1 MNRRRILAAI
11 RFPVFM
17 LAWTA
22 GVVLMTAH
30 YLQPSDPMPLANAA
44 SSPLWERP
52 PGRELPTVADPAAW
66 SRAMAQLSRHS
77 EVMNGSWQ
85 PPARSLPRI
94 HPVATVAPA
103 DGPADAPAAPD
114 VAEAADIERSR
125 DVDPA
130 VSVEPAVAA
139 RASVDPPG
147 VGPSA
152 ADDRVV
158 KTPVARFAGFG
169 SDKSR
174 ARDALR
180 DGRFSEAYAL
190 LRPQVSEGRH
200 DSEYLGLLAL
210 AAMRLGGHGEAMVL
224 YQRLAALEPASSRW
238 RMGLALAQEG
248 LGLDPSSEYRL
259 ALALADDADGV
270 RALLAGR
277 LADAD
282 VT

>member
-1 MNRRRILAAI
+1 MNRRRILHAI
-11 RFPVFM
+11 RFPA
-17 LAWTA
+17 LLLIWTA
-22 GVVLMTAH
+22 AVVVVTLQVDEAGGLPEPSATAPA
-30 YLQPSDPMPLANAA
+30 QPARQTLGALPAA
-44 SSPLWERP
+44 PDL
-52 PGRELPTVADPAAW
+52 ADPAAW
-66 SRAMAQLSRHS
+66 STAVAQLARHS
-77 EVMNGSWQ
+77 EVLNGSWQ
-85 PPARSLPRI
+85 PPARTVPRI
-94 HPVATVAPA
+94 HPVATVVPARLPGAAPTTPAAGELADVRGADEAPA
-103 DGPADAPAAPD
+103 VV
-114 VAEAADIERSR
+114 VA
-125 DVDPA
+125 PA
-130 VSVEPAVAA
+130 VSVEPSQAIAPVAA
-139 RASVDPPG
+139 DA
-147 VGPSA
+147 
-152 ADDRVV
+152 RVV
-158 KTPVARFAGFG
+158 KTPVARFARFG

-190 LRPQVSEGRH
+190 LRPRVSDARH

-259 ALALADDADGV
+259 ALALADDTDGV

-282 VT
+282 LT